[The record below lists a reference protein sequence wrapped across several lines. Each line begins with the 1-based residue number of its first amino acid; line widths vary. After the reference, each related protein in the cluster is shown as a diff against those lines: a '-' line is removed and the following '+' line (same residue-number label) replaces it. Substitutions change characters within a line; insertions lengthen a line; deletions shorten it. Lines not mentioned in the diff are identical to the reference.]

1 MSDRRRLAGRRRVVV
16 KVGSAVLAERPE
28 TIGELT
34 TDIVEA
40 MAGRRGRRVVLV
52 SSGAIAI
59 GMARLGM
66 ARRPRA
72 MPALQA
78 AAAAGQGELIQRWGE
93 AFARHE
99 RVAAQVLLSHA
110 DLASRTR
117 ANNARA
123 TLTKLL
129 ALGAVPVINENDAV
143 AVDEIRFGDNDEL
156 AAMVTPLCDGDL
168 LVLLSD
174 VEGVLDHEGKRVAQ
188 ASGVD
193 ELVPFVRGETSS
205 VGRGGMGSKLESA
218 RRGTLAGAD
227 VVIASARGPR
237 VLSSLLE
244 GEDVGTLITAQERRL
259 SGRKH
264 WIAYTL
270 RPRGVALV
278 DEGAKVAVV
287 EKGRSVLPVGVLG
300 IRGQFEIGDMIA
312 VVDREGEEIAR
323 GLARLS
329 SHDAARRCG
338 QRGDE
343 GPLIHRDDLVVTA

>member
-1 MSDRRRLAGRRRVVV
+1 MVV

-28 TIGELT
+28 TIAELA
-34 TDIVEA
+34 TDIVETLDA
-40 MAGRRGRRVVLV
+40 RRGRRVVLV
-52 SSGAIAI
+52 SSGAIAM

-72 MPALQA
+72 MAALQA
-78 AAAAGQGELIQRWGE
+78 AAAAGQGDLIQRWGE
-93 AFARHE
+93 AFANHDRA
-99 RVAAQVLLSHA
+99 AAQVLLSHA
-110 DLASRTR
+110 DLSSRTR

-129 ALGAVPVINENDAV
+129 ELGAVPVINENDAV

-174 VEGVLDHEGKRVAQ
+174 VDGVLDHDGQRVAQ
-188 ASGVD
+188 ASSVE
-193 ELVPFVRGETSS
+193 ELVPFVRAGTST

-227 VVIASARGPR
+227 VVIASARAPR
-237 VLSSLLE
+237 VLSRLMA
-244 GEDVGTLITAQERRL
+244 GEDLGTLITAQERRL

-278 DEGAKVAVV
+278 DDGAKVAII
-287 EKGRSVLPVGVLG
+287 EKGRSILPVGVLG
-300 IRGQFEIGDMIA
+300 IRGQFEVGDMIA
-312 VVDREGEEIAR
+312 VVDREGTEVAR

-329 SHDAARRCG
+329 SHEAARRCG
-338 QRGDE
+338 QRGEE
-343 GPLIHRDDLVVTA
+343 GPLIHRDDLVVTAEG